1 MQTTGI
7 IRRIDDLGRIV
18 IPKELRR
25 KFNIKDGDPLE
36 IFIEN
41 DGVICFKKYI
51 PYDNKQFE
59 KAYQMAKAIVPCGLA
74 ILDSY
79 EDYVC
84 GNSTPVRP
92 YTPVY
97 VYGDTVCYV
106 AGADAADYPNHS
118 KEFALAAKVLS
129 EFFKEDE

>member
-1 MQTTGI
+1 MQATRFT
-7 IRRIDDLGRIV
+7 RRTDDLGRV
-18 IPKELRR
+18 TIPKEIRR
-25 KFNIKDGDPLE
+25 NMNIKDGDPLD
-36 IFIEN
+36 IFLE
-41 DGVICFKKYI
+41 DGMICFKKQQQYN
-51 PYDNKQFE
+51 DDKFK
-59 KAYQMAKAIVPCGLA
+59 KAYQMAKAIVPCGIA
-74 ILDSY
+74 ILNSY

-84 GNSTPVRP
+84 GNSAPVRP